1 MEKDYYLGLDMGS
14 GSVGWAVTDDQYHI
28 CKTSGMAGIVDCKRN
43 LQNTENAAKESFC
56 GSGKG
61 KNE

>member
-1 MEKDYYLGLDMGS
+1 
-14 GSVGWAVTDDQYHI
+14 
-28 CKTSGMAGIVDCKRN
+28 MAGIVDCKRN

-61 KNE
+61 KNEQWKNRIQKEETTGSLQILQ

>member
-1 MEKDYYLGLDMGS
+1 
-14 GSVGWAVTDDQYHI
+14 
-28 CKTSGMAGIVDCKRN
+28 MAGIVDCKRN

>member
-1 MEKDYYLGLDMGS
+1 
-14 GSVGWAVTDDQYHI
+14 
-28 CKTSGMAGIVDCKRN
+28 MASTVDCKRN
-43 LQNTENAAKESFC
+43 LQNTENVAKESFC